1 VVRRFAIIDF
11 ETAGTQPSD
20 GIIEVGITV
29 WDGVEEINY
38 SQLVNPGRKIPIF
51 IQKLTGISDLMVS
64 DAPVISD
71 ILPDILPLL
80 DDAVV
85 VAHNAAFDVGFL
97 QHALTEEGYSPF
109 NGYIIDTIELTRILF
124 PDLGSLQLSF
134 LTSYFELEHAEAHR
148 ALSDARATSKLLQLC
163 IQKARELPLITLQR
177 LVEMTRS
184 CRTDLSELFSW
195 IENERMTRVEE
206 EDSYSYR
213 QFSLNVREWTDSDEE
228 RRDPSELEAFS
239 HLSFDEVFDDW
250 QQKMEEAHE
259 HFESRPSQK
268 AMMQEVALAYEQ
280 NQHLMAEA
288 GTGTGKSL
296 GYLLPSLYWG
306 MQQGEKVVVSTHTIN
321 LQEQL
326 YLRDVPVLK
335 QMLPIPFQAAVLKGR
350 SHYLCLRKYEQNI
363 VQNEYEANPDDS
375 VAASQL
381 LVWLSQTKTGDVEE
395 VQLGGR
401 KATYWR
407 TVQSDADSCLNRSCP
422 WFRHCFYHRARN
434 KAQQADVIIT
444 NHSLLFTDM
453 KAEHRIL
460 PSHPYLVIDEAHH
473 LEDVASQHLGVE
485 LHYGPLNQ
493 SFQRFYRDSKNGQL
507 SHLLIKMRVA
517 GERWTDYVTRFESN
531 LQKLL
536 PLRES
541 IDRLFAGMMG
551 ALEKNSSQNEIGQLV
566 YRIPI
571 TNPLTSELE
580 SLVEIERDVHV
591 WWTDWL
597 KDLEQTLISLKEEDE
612 DGDWEGSTT
621 DLMGYVKDFY
631 RFRDAMNLFFAWDDA
646 LSVYWMEGNPAY
658 GLRSVAVKVVPT
670 DVSQHLHEKLFQTK
684 ESVVLTSATLS
695 VNQSFDY
702 VAHQLGLVPSREKG
716 RLRTLQV
723 ESPFD
728 YPSQALMVVP
738 TDFPQIKGGSDSQFI
753 DRLVQSLAEV
763 SIELKGRMLV
773 LFTSNRMLRDVH
785 NALKP
790 KLEPY
795 SIEVLGQG
803 IDGNSRSKLTHLF
816 KNHDSAVLLGT
827 SSFWEGVDIPGDALS
842 CVAIVRLPFS
852 PPNHPIVEAKTERL
866 KKENKNAF
874 MSLSVPQAVIR
885 FKQGF
890 GRLIRTKLDR
900 GVVIVYDTRIVDTTY
915 GRHFVESLPKPKIE
929 RLPSI
934 QIAERI
940 REWMAI
946 PRA

>member
-1 VVRRFAIIDF
+1 MHRFAIIDF

-20 GIIEVGITV
+20 GIIEVGITL
-29 WDGVEEINY
+29 WDGMEETYY
-38 SQLVNPGRKIPIF
+38 SHLINPGRKIPIF
-51 IQKLTGISDLMVS
+51 IQRLTGISDLMVA
-64 DAPVISD
+64 DAPPVSE

-97 QHALTEEGYSPF
+97 QHALAEEGYSPF
-109 NGYIIDTIELTRILF
+109 SGYIIDTVELTRILF

-134 LTSYFELEHAEAHR
+134 LTSYFGFEHDEAHR
-148 ALSDARATSKLLQLC
+148 ALSDAKATSKLLQLC
-163 IQKARELPLITLQR
+163 IQRAHELPLLTLQR

-184 CRTDLSELFSW
+184 CRSDLSALFSW
-195 IENERMTRVEE
+195 IEAERMTKVEE
-206 EDSYSYR
+206 DESYSYR
-213 QFSLNVREWTDSDEE
+213 HFTLNVREWTEPEEE
-228 RRDPSELEAFS
+228 RRDPAELEAFFR
-239 HLSFDEVFDDW
+239 LSFEEVYDGW
-250 QQKMEEAHE
+250 KENMEAAHE
-259 HFESRPSQK
+259 HFESRPSQQ
-268 AMMQEVALAYEQ
+268 AMMQEVARAYEQ
-280 NQHLMAEA
+280 NQHLLAEA

-326 YLRDVPVLK
+326 YLRDIPILK
-335 QMLPIPFQAAVLKGR
+335 QMLPVPFQASVLKGR
-350 SHYLCLRKYEQNI
+350 NHYLCLRKYEQNI
-363 VQNEYEANPDDS
+363 VQKEYEGDSDDT
-375 VAASQL
+375 VAASQM
-381 LVWLSQTKTGDVEE
+381 LVWLGQTKSGDVEE

-401 KATYWR
+401 QSSYWR
-407 TVQSDADSCLNRSCP
+407 SVQSDADSCLNRACP

-434 KAQQADVIIT
+434 KSQQADVIIT

-460 PSHPYLVIDEAHH
+460 PSHPYLVVDEAHH

-485 LHYGPLNQ
+485 LPYGQLNH
-493 SFQRFYRDSKNGQL
+493 SFQRFYRDAKNGQL
-507 SHLLIKMRVA
+507 AHLIIKMRVA
-517 GERWTDYVTRFESN
+517 GERWAGYISRFETN
-531 LQKLL
+531 LQKML

-541 IDRLFAGMMG
+541 VDRLFAGMMEL
-551 ALEKNSSQNEIGQLV
+551 LENSRSQNETGQLV
-566 YRIPI
+566 FRIPI
-571 TNPLTSELE
+571 SNQPTVELMALAE
-580 SLVEIERDVHV
+580 MERDVHV
-591 WWTDWL
+591 WWMDWL
-597 KDLEQTLISLKEEDE
+597 KELEQILHSLKEDDE
-612 DGDWEGSTT
+612 DGEWEGFTI
-621 DLMGYVKDFY
+621 DLLGFVKDFY
-631 RFRDAMNLFFAWDDA
+631 RYRDAMSLFFAWDDA
-646 LSVYWMEGNPAY
+646 LSVYWMEGNPTY
-658 GLRSVAVKVVPT
+658 GIRSVTMKVVPT
-670 DVSQHLHEKLFQTK
+670 DVSQHLHEKLFQVK
-684 ESVVLTSATLS
+684 DSVVLASATLS

-702 VAHQLGLVPSREKG
+702 VARQLGLVPSREKG

-723 ESPFD
+723 DSPFD
-728 YPSQALMVVP
+728 YPNQALMMVP
-738 TDFPQIKGGSDSQFI
+738 TDFPQIKGGNDQQFI

-785 NALKP
+785 LALKP

-816 KNHDSAVLLGT
+816 KNHASAVLLGT

-852 PPNHPIVEAKTERL
+852 PPNHPVIEAKTERL

-929 RLPSI
+929 RVPSI
-934 QIAERI
+934 QIAHRI
-940 REWMAI
+940 REWMEI
-946 PRA
+946 NT